1 MENFE
6 QFSLIAK
13 ISSMIP
19 ILILIITMTTL
30 KWSGQRAGAAGLISS
45 IIISFIFFG
54 STTEITALSFLKGIS
69 LSLFVLCIIWS
80 AVWLYNLTEQ
90 SGSIKNIAT
99 TITSLISNPLHQALI
114 LGWCFAGLI
123 Q

>member
-13 ISSMIP
+13 ISSVIP

-54 STTEITALSFLKGIS
+54 STFEITALSFLKGIS

-90 SGSIKNIAT
+90 SGSI
-99 TITSLISNPLHQALI
+99 
-114 LGWCFAGLI
+114 
-123 Q
+123 